1 MTPKSLLDRIP
12 SGLSL
17 LVWAAVWE
25 LIGRFGGVDLI
36 PPMSSIAVKAFEIV
50 QTDSFLKALS
60 VTAQAFGTGMVL
72 AIVIGIPLGV
82 LMGIWRP
89 AEKLLNVWVNI
100 FISAPLTALVP
111 ALMPLLGIGQTTV
124 VATVFLFAVWVLVID
139 TQAGIRHVGSSLV
152 DMARLFGGTRT
163 QIFFKVLLPG
173 ALPEILTG
181 LRLAVVRGVK
191 GVVIGQII
199 IALLGFGELF
209 ELYLQNFLMEEFWA
223 LVFVVFA
230 LAFVLVELV
239 GIVERRFDFYASSR

>member
-1 MTPKSLLDRIP
+1 MTRSILDHVP
-12 SGLSL
+12 SGVSL
-17 LVWAAVWE
+17 LVWAALWE
-25 LIGRFGGVDLI
+25 LIGRFGGIDLV
-36 PPMSSIAVKAFEIV
+36 PPMSHIALTAIDIV
-50 QTDSFLKALS
+50 QTDKFIAALV
-60 VTAQAFGTGMVL
+60 VTAQAFGIGMAL

-82 LMGIWRP
+82 LMGVWRP
-89 AEKLLNVWVNI
+89 AERLLDVWVNI

-139 TQAGIRHVGSSLV
+139 TRAGIHHVGGSLL
-152 DMARLFGGTRT
+152 DMARLFGASRA

-209 ELYLQNFLMEEFWA
+209 ELYLQNLLMEEFWA

-230 LAFVLVELV
+230 LAFVLVEAV
-239 GIVERRFDFYASSR
+239 GLVERRFDFYAGSR